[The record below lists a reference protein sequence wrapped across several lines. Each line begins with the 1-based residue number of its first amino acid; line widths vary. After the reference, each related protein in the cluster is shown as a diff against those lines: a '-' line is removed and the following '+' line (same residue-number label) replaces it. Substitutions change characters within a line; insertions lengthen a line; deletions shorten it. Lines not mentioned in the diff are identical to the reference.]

1 MRPHTRGDANL
12 SITMARRRTII
23 LHRPSASGGMEAL
36 GTFKDILASTG
47 RFNVGSDGSG
57 ASGFGDV
64 PGMAVLHGPGFT
76 LEIPDDGS
84 PRSEVMQVMA
94 SVTDED
100 FAWPVLSRMCK
111 ANSWKMMDPDSGRTF
126 G

>member
-1 MRPHTRGDANL
+1 MDTLGSFKEVL
-12 SITMARRRTII
+12 SA
-23 LHRPSASGGMEAL
+23 A
-36 GTFKDILASTG
+36 G

-57 ASGFGDV
+57 FGGYGDV
-64 PGMAVLHGPGFT
+64 PGMVVLYGPGFT
-76 LEIPDDGS
+76 LEIPGDGS
-84 PRSEVMQVMA
+84 PRTEVNQVMA